1 MVLLRLEIVN
11 DYWVVEKNSTYDA
24 NTNNEYLYKRK
35 GYWDSY
41 NLLRASPVIYWEQPL
56 SFEQFANNIWA
67 NGFVALLDA
76 RKISKLKKKKGIF
89 KIKKNLCYI
98 DYIMKYHN

>member
-11 DYWVVEKNSTYDA
+11 DYWVVERSPVYDD
-24 NTNNEYLYKRK
+24 NDVNEYLYKRK
-35 GYWDSY
+35 GYWDAY

-67 NGFVALLDA
+67 NGFVALLDPLELDPN
-76 RKISKLKKKKGIF
+76 KEQSSSLLHHTYQIIV
-89 KIKKNLCYI
+89 
-98 DYIMKYHN
+98 